1 MCFQFYH
8 TIMRIKHLSAAV
20 LLLLSCTA
28 TLSSCSKDDD
38 NDSGSV
44 SETSCTYCAWR
55 ESLNSFCTINGVR
68 YHTGTTSPQYL
79 GTERGSY
86 MTTNLH
92 KDNGTLAISDFYNV
106 DINLSQSSGSSINNM
121 TVGQKL
127 LLENGTDKV
136 QVRFCEDIGKE
147 KSHDKYISGSITC
160 TAKSGS
166 LVTLTL
172 SDVVLE
178 NTSDNS
184 RVTVNGYLIYDG
196 AKE

>member
-1 MCFQFYH
+1 
-8 TIMRIKHLSAAV
+8 MRIRHLPAAV

-38 NDSGSV
+38 DSGSG
-44 SETSCTYCAWR
+44 SETSCIYCAWR

-79 GTERGSY
+79 STERGSY
-86 MTTNLH
+86 MTTELH
-92 KDNGTLAISDFYNV
+92 KDNGTLAISDTYHV
-106 DINLSQSSGSSINNM
+106 VINLSKSSGSSINNV

-136 QVRFCEDIGKE
+136 QVWFNEDIGKE
-147 KSHDKYISGSITC
+147 KHYSKYISGSISC

-184 RVTVNGYLIYDG
+184 RVSVNGSLIYDG

>member
-1 MCFQFYH
+1 
-8 TIMRIKHLSAAV
+8 MRTFKHLSAAV

-38 NDSGSV
+38 NDSGSG
-44 SETSCTYCAWR
+44 SETSCIYCAWR
-55 ESLNSFCTINGVR
+55 ESLNSFCTINGAR

-86 MTTNLH
+86 MTTELH
-92 KDNGTLAISDFYNV
+92 RDNGTVAISDFYHV
-106 DINLSQSSGSSINNM
+106 VISLSKNSGSSINNVM
-121 TVGQKL
+121 VGQKL

-136 QVRFCEDIGKE
+136 KVWFSEDIVKE
-147 KSHDKYISGSITC
+147 KHYDKYISGSISC

-184 RVTVNGYLIYDG
+184 RVTVNGSLIYDG

>member
-1 MCFQFYH
+1 
-8 TIMRIKHLSAAV
+8 MRTFKHLSAAV

-38 NDSGSV
+38 NDSGSG
-44 SETSCTYCAWR
+44 SETSCIYCAWR

-68 YHTGTTSPQYL
+68 YHTGTSSPQYL

-86 MTTNLH
+86 MDTELH
-92 KDNGTLAISDFYNV
+92 RDNGALAVSDYYNIV
-106 DINLSQSSGSSINNM
+106 INLSKSSGSSINNV

-127 LLENGTDKV
+127 LLENETDKV
-136 QVRFCEDIGKE
+136 QVWFNEDIGKE
-147 KSHDKYISGSITC
+147 KHYSKYISGSISC

-178 NTSDNS
+178 NKSDNS
-184 RVTVNGYLIYDG
+184 RVTVNGSLIYDG